1 MVCFGYINETIS
13 LFTVKNLCNK
23 SSHVSFSGAQ
33 VNNQSI
39 GQKKRGQK
47 QCILAIK
54 SVASPLWACVNE
66 LTLEK
71 LSYQS

>member
-13 LFTVKNLCNK
+13 LFIVKNYNK

-39 GQKKRGQK
+39 DQKKSGQK

-54 SVASPLWACVNE
+54 SVDSPL
-66 LTLEK
+66 
-71 LSYQS
+71 